1 MKNNK
6 TDNSSSPCRIG
17 AIDGKPVLLWAY
29 PTYVIISMGGEQL
42 QFPSRDA
49 ALLYLQQITLKHQR
63 ETETRVNHDY
73 PGKRKQNNG

>member
-1 MKNNK
+1 MK
-6 TDNSSSPCRIG
+6 PFRIIG
-17 AIDGKPVLLWAY
+17 TVNGFPVYMRTY
-29 PTYVIISMGGEQL
+29 PTYVVITMGGERL

-73 PGKRKQNNG
+73 PRKRKQNNG